1 MSLPKRFPIGC
12 CHSQLSRTGHN
23 KHCDAIPKEP
33 FQFRSHAFQKGILP
47 TGNKRAS
54 QRFIA
59 AEKEK
64 EKELLACF
72 TGTDR
77 LLQLSGFFGRPSVS
91 R

>member
-1 MSLPKRFPIGC
+1 MSLSKRFPIGC
-12 CHSQLSRTGHN
+12 SHSQLSRTGHN
-23 KHCDAIPKEP
+23 KHSDAIPKEP
-33 FQFRSHAFQKGILP
+33 FQFRSRAFQKGILP

-54 QRFIA
+54 QQFIA
-59 AEKEK
+59 AEK